1 MKGLYYYKLQSPYL
15 EDVTKNCKL
24 TINEIDSNFLSLKD
38 EDIKSAEFIYDE
50 GDANN
55 KSLILTRNNGEKL
68 IVPLTDVTYNL
79 NVDTECGESG
89 TTLTIEYDGKD
100 GWQKFKIT
108 DIVTADKLMKL
119 VGDNV
124 LTRVITDGTLRGD
137 GRMSHPLGING
148 VEKTGMYAPVK
159 AKIDLTKGGRLP
171 EVAKLGTRYVTVEY
185 VNDYGYLY
193 NGAGLDK
200 ISANVAEEGHGWR
213 VPSKADW
220 DLLLNSIEPCK
231 AFQNHESAKCHVE
244 LGKLAGKYLKSE
256 CGWLG
261 QDPCECYPTKPTTGC
276 SFEQEAC
283 DVEEDY
289 ISDPT
294 SEFPADKKISPLGV
308 DKYGMAILPA
318 GMVGLDAY
326 DRPQADAFQAQAF
339 FWTTTHVHGDAE
351 QDRYVKEFSYKKS
364 GVIQEAQCPSPFYSV
379 RLVKDYDGCNYFDS
393 EYIDGVLYKTIL
405 FPKTG
410 QIWLATNYAKK
421 EGFIPADGDQEGA
434 ELAEVNNGEV
444 LEKRKALFLN
454 EWNGYYWE
462 KKQMNEGDTVVV
474 ENPCEAVD
482 VKEITY
488 CWRTNFN
495 IEETQSEC
503 DGEVPVDD
511 VEPLNDQECE
521 TITIEREAQH
531 NVEYRVYTED
541 GCSQDLY
548 NTDDLVVE
556 RLLRLILPII
566 IKEKEERISAITEVR
581 HEIYIEKMERI
592 SADTEIWEA
601 LYKEIHDRESAD
613 TEIWE
618 ALAEEA
624 EARISGD
631 TYLNEKIEKE
641 IRERKQA
648 DDDLWD
654 ALNHEISRAISAET
668 ELRVDLDEEIERAKA
683 EEQRLDEK
691 IDAETA
697 RAKEAEEEL
706 DQKIEDEIERATERE
721 DEIELKLD
729 EEIERAKAREDEI
742 DGQLLD
748 ASEPNNP
755 YKMSAAVGKD
765 DFNLILKSKDGNEAH
780 FIKIMF
786 DGNFGEI

>member
-1 MKGLYYYKLQSPYL
+1 MKGLYYYKLQSPYP

-38 EDIKSAEFIYDE
+38 EDIKSAEFIYDD

-100 GWQKFKIT
+100 GFKKFKIT

-137 GRMSHPLGING
+137 GTMAHPLGING

-159 AKIDLTKGGRLP
+159 AKIDLTNGGKLP

-231 AFQNHESAKCHVE
+231 AFQNHESARCHVE

-283 DVEEDY
+283 DVDEDY

-294 SEFPADKKISPLGV
+294 SEYPTDKKISPLGV

-364 GVIQEAQCPSPFYSV
+364 GVIQEAECPSPFYSV

-405 FPKTG
+405 FPKTS

-421 EGFIPADGDQEGA
+421 EGFIPADGHQEGA

-495 IEETQSEC
+495 IEESESEC

-521 TITIEREAQH
+521 TITIEREAQN

-556 RLLRLILPII
+556 RLLKLVLPVI
-566 IKEKEERISAITEVR
+566 IKEKEDRISADTEIR
-581 HEIYIEKMERI
+581 QEIYIEKMERI
-592 SADTEIWEA
+592 SADTEIIEA
-601 LYKEIHDRESAD
+601 LSAETEARISGD
-613 TEIWE
+613 TDLWE

-624 EARISGD
+624 ATREEEDARLDG
-631 TYLNEKIEKE
+631 KIEDE
-641 IRERKQA
+641 ISRAKQA
-648 DDDLWD
+648 EADLWEG
-654 ALNHEISRAISAET
+654 LNNEISRAISAET
-668 ELRVDLDEEIERAKA
+668 SLSGAIDTEIARAIA

-691 IDAETA
+691 IDAEIA
-697 RAKEAEEEL
+697 RAEGEEQRIESKL
-706 DQKIEDEIERATERE
+706 DQEIERATERE

-729 EEIERAKAREDEI
+729 EEIERAKATEDEI
-742 DGQLLD
+742 SGLTIDT
-748 ASEPNNP
+748 SED
-755 YKMSAAVGKD
+755 YKFKVSTLPSESEY
-765 DFNLILKSKDGNEAH
+765 NLILKSKDGIDGH
-780 FIKIMF
+780 FIKIKF

>member
-1 MKGLYYYKLQSPYL
+1 MKGLYYYKLVSEYP

-24 TINEIDSNFLSLKD
+24 TINEIDSNFKSLKD
-38 EDIKSAEFIYDE
+38 EDIKSAEFIYDD

-100 GWQKFKIT
+100 GFKKFKIT

-137 GRMSHPLGING
+137 GTMAHPLGING

-159 AKIDLTKGGRLP
+159 AKIDLTKGGKLP

-231 AFQNHESAKCHVE
+231 EFQNHESARCHVE

-283 DVEEDY
+283 DVDEDY

-294 SEFPADKKISPLGV
+294 SEFPEDKKISPLGV

-364 GVIQEAQCPSPFYSV
+364 GVIQEAECPSPFYSV

-405 FPKTG
+405 FPKTS

-421 EGFIPADGDQEGA
+421 EGFIPADGHQEGA

-495 IEETQSEC
+495 IEDSESEC

-521 TITIEREAQH
+521 TITIEREAQN

-556 RLLRLILPII
+556 RLLKLVLPVI
-566 IKEKEERISAITEVR
+566 IKEKEDRISADTEIR
-581 HEIYIEKMERI
+581 QEIYIEKIERI
-592 SADTEIWEA
+592 SADTEIIEA
-601 LYKEIHDRESAD
+601 LSAETEARISGD
-613 TEIWE
+613 TDLWE

-624 EARISGD
+624 ATREEEDARLDG
-631 TYLNEKIEKE
+631 KIEDE
-641 IRERKQA
+641 ISRAKQA
-648 DDDLWD
+648 EADLWEG
-654 ALNHEISRAISAET
+654 LNNEISRAISAET

-697 RAKEAEEEL
+697 RAKEAEAAL

-742 DGQLLD
+742 DDQLID

-755 YKMSAAVGKD
+755 YTMSAAVGKD
-765 DFNLILKSKDGNEAH
+765 DFNLILKSKDGDESH

>member
-1 MKGLYYYKLQSPYL
+1 MKGLYYYKLQSPYP

-108 DIVTADKLMKL
+108 DIVTADKLMQL

-137 GRMSHPLGING
+137 GTMSHPLGING

-159 AKIDLTKGGRLP
+159 AKIDLTNGGRLP
-171 EVAKLGTRYVTVEY
+171 EVAKLGTRYVTIEY

-193 NGAGLDK
+193 NGAGVDK
-200 ISANVAEEGHGWR
+200 ISANLAAEGHGWR
-213 VPSKADW
+213 VPSKGDW
-220 DLLLNSIEPCK
+220 DLLLNSLEPCK
-231 AFQNHESAKCHVE
+231 EYQNHTSAKCHVE
-244 LGKLAGKYLKSE
+244 LGKLAGKHLKSE
-256 CGWLG
+256 CGWLW
-261 QDPCECYPTKPTTGC
+261 QEPCECYPTKPTTGC

-283 DVEEDY
+283 DTDEDY

-294 SEFPADKKISPLGV
+294 SEYPTNKKVSPLGI
-308 DKYGMAILPA
+308 DKYGMTILPA
-318 GMVGLDAY
+318 GMVGLDSY
-326 DRPQADAFQAQAF
+326 ERPQADAFQAQAF
-339 FWTTTHVHGDAE
+339 FWTTTHVHGDVD
-351 QDRYVKEFSYKKS
+351 QDRYVKEFSYKKA
-364 GVIQEAQCPSPFYSV
+364 GVIQEAQCPTPFYSV
-379 RLVKDYDGCNYFDS
+379 RLVKDYDGCNFFDS
-393 EYIDGVLYKTIL
+393 EYIDGVLYKTML

-410 QIWLATNYAKK
+410 QVWLATNYAKK

-434 ELAEVNNGEV
+434 EIAEVNNGEV

-474 ENPCEAVD
+474 ENPCESVD

-488 CWRTNFN
+488 CWRTDFN
-495 IEETQSEC
+495 IDDTQPDC
-503 DGEVPVDD
+503 DGEVPIDD
-511 VEPLNDQECE
+511 VEPLNNQECE

-556 RLLRLILPII
+556 RLLKLVLPII

-592 SADTEIWEA
+592 SADTELWEA
-601 LYKEIHDRESAD
+601 LEQERIERESAD
-613 TEIWE
+613 TELWE

-631 TYLNEKIEKE
+631 TYLNEKIDDE
-641 IRERKQA
+641 ISRAKQA
-648 DDDLWD
+648 EADLWEG
-654 ALNHEISRAISAET
+654 LNNEISRAISAET
-668 ELRVDLDEEIERAKA
+668 ELRVDLDNEIERAKA

-697 RAKEAEEEL
+697 RAIEAEEFLQEQI
-706 DQKIEDEIERATERE
+706 DAEVERATSEEQR
-721 DEIELKLD
+721 IEAKLD
-729 EEIERAKAREDEI
+729 DEIERAKAREDEI
-742 DGQLLD
+742 DGQLID
-748 ASEPNNP
+748 QSNP
-755 YKMSAAVGKD
+755 YTMSAAVGKD
-765 DFNLILKSKDGNEAH
+765 QFNLVLESKDGNEEH